1 MTGDRKSQ
9 GGLPGGDSASGQA
22 LGLPRLGRARDW
34 LIGLTLLIGLV
45 IAVEHRVGLRALI
58 APWQTLSVSLL
69 ALAFALTAASY
80 VLRGLRVYEY
90 FGPLVAGRFMAV
102 LRLSML
108 HNTANNLLP
117 MRIGEVLFPWL
128 MRRYFGHGFLASGAS
143 LLWIRIMDLHC
154 LMLAALVV
162 LWLRVPGWWWPLL
175 GALWLG
181 LVPLGLAVRR
191 SRWVSR
197 LPAGRLRHVL
207 LFLLDAAPR
216 DTQLLYRLYLWTV
229 LSWGAKLLA
238 FALVLGHFV
247 DAALWQRLAG
257 VLGAELSSVLPFHG
271 IAGAGSYELTGMAA
285 MVPLGVGV
293 GAALAGT
300 VSLHLFLLGSTLVL
314 GAVALL
320 LPRGRTAAESQS
332 GGRSDA
338 PP

>member
-1 MTGDRKSQ
+1 MSG
-9 GGLPGGDSASGQA
+9 PGESRGASRRDAPSGSGA
-22 LGLPRLGRARDW
+22 SRLPRLGRARDW
-34 LIGLTLLIGLV
+34 LIGLTLLIGLG

-58 APWQTLSVSLL
+58 APWQTLSVPLL
-69 ALAFALTAASY
+69 VSAFALTAASY

-90 FGPLVAGRFMAV
+90 FGPLVVGRFTAV

-117 MRIGEVLFPWL
+117 MRIGEVVFPWL
-128 MRRYFGHGFLASGAS
+128 MHRYFGHGFLASGAS

-154 LMLAALVV
+154 LVLAALVV
-162 LWLRVPGWWWPLL
+162 LWLRLPGWWWPVL
-175 GALWLG
+175 GALWLA

-191 SRWVSR
+191 SGWVSR

-216 DTQLLYRLYLWTV
+216 DTPLLYRLYLWTL
-229 LSWGAKLLA
+229 LSWSAKLFA

-300 VSLHLFLLGSTLVL
+300 VSLHLFLLGSTLIL
-314 GAVALL
+314 GALALL
-320 LPRGRTAAESQS
+320 LPRGKTAAGFQS
-332 GGRSDA
+332 GGRSGA
-338 PP
+338 SL